1 MILGFNS
8 AEALK
13 KVTCGT
19 QEWEVGAD
27 ASVAVAKVG
36 AGGALDTT
44 SLKSDVASFIFGG
57 KGLMCPWRARAST
70 DRRLDPGADHRSTEL
85 GGTP

>member
-19 QEWEVGAD
+19 PEWGVGAD

-44 SLKSDVASFIFGG
+44 NLKSDIVSFIFGG
-57 KGLMCPWRARAST
+57 KGLM
-70 DRRLDPGADHRSTEL
+70 ADVSLEGSRFKKQEVKA
-85 GGTP
+85 